1 MMATLRSLLKAIVP
15 PFLWL
20 AAKALLT
27 RKRQQLPDWEL
38 CPHGFEGDPSR
49 GWNLARVAASER
61 SRFAAF
67 RSAVVA
73 PAALAAAH
81 EVDDVGMEFPW
92 AHNLAMSWG
101 YVLAAAAAGQSRLSV
116 LDWGGGLGHSFL
128 LARSL
133 WPELALDYCV
143 RDLPEMA
150 KVGRELLPE
159 VRYVDCDADA
169 FARRYQLVVASGSM
183 HYAIDWRAQVQ
194 ALTNAAS
201 EWLYITR
208 LPTLTNA
215 NSYVFVQRVYGLGYD
230 TEYLGWSLNRSEFLA
245 AVTQLGFVLAREFL
259 VDEIAPVQNAPE
271 PGRYRGFLFK
281 RAESVVASLGLSC
294 VSASADL

>member
-1 MMATLRSLLKAIVP
+1 MPLRASLKAIVP

-20 AAKALLT
+20 AAKALLG
-27 RKRQQLPDWEL
+27 RKSKQSPDWEH
-38 CPHGFEGDPSR
+38 CPQGFAGNQSR
-49 GWNLARVAASER
+49 GWDLARVAASER

-67 RSAVVA
+67 RAALTA
-73 PAALAAAH
+73 PAALAIAH
-81 EVDDVGMEFPW
+81 EVDDVGIEQPW
-92 AHNLAMSWG
+92 AHNLALSWG
-101 YVLAAAAAGQSRLSV
+101 YVLAFAARGNSELSV

-159 VRYVDCDADA
+159 LRYVDCDADA

-183 HYAIDWRAQVQ
+183 HYAVDWRTQLQ
-194 ALTNAAS
+194 ALANATS
-201 EWLYITR
+201 EWLYVTR
-208 LPTLTNA
+208 LPTLMNA
-215 NSYVFVQRVYGLGYD
+215 NSYVFVQRVRGLGYD
-230 TEYLGWSLNRSEFLA
+230 TEYLGWSLNRNEFLT
-245 AVTQLGFVLAREFL
+245 AVTDLGFVLMREFL
-259 VDEIAPVQNAPE
+259 VDEMAPAQNAPE

-281 RAESVVASLGLSC
+281 RAEAVVASAEVTV
-294 VSASADL
+294 VSAGAGL